1 MTISVIIPAHGREEL
16 LIRCLKSLDKSV
28 QGDMDYEVCVID
40 DGSGL
45 DEGRIRGKSGASYPL
60 IWKRFEKGR
69 GRSAARNEGVR
80 ATTGSNIIFLDS
92 DMEARG
98 GFIRAHAAS
107 HVNRPHIAA
116 IGKIFWPKGGGF
128 LRYIGSRG
136 ITKLKPGRDAPPWYF
151 VTGNSSVERAN
162 LPGNAPFD
170 ETIPGWGGE
179 DQDLGMKLAHA
190 GIKFVPAPEAKAYH
204 HFHGTLGEHLHRTEL
219 YGIGSLPVLADRYP
233 ELGRALHLDLLQ
245 SPAWRMLISTP
256 VYVAF
261 SRIAE
266 TLDGFP
272 LPSKLFDYL
281 TFAAYSRGFLE
292 AKKNEIL

>member
-16 LIRCLKSLDKSV
+16 LIRCLKSLDKIV

-45 DEGRIRGKSGASYPL
+45 DEGSIRGKSDISCPL
-60 IWKRFEKGR
+60 IWRRFETQR

-80 ATTGSNIIFLDS
+80 ATRGSIIIFLDS
-92 DMEARG
+92 DMEARE

-107 HVNRPHIAA
+107 HGNRPHITA
-116 IGKIFWPKGGGF
+116 IGKIFWPNGGGF

-136 ITKLKPGRDAPPWYF
+136 ITKLKPGKDAPPWYF
-151 VTGNSSVERAN
+151 VTGNSSVERTD

-170 ETIPGWGGE
+170 ETISGWGGE

-190 GIKFVPAPEAKAYH
+190 GIKFVPAPDAQAYH

-219 YGIGSLPVLADRYP
+219 YGAGSLAVLASRYP
-233 ELGRALHLDLLQ
+233 ELKHTLHLDILR

-256 VYVAF
+256 VYAAF

-272 LPSKLFDYL
+272 LPAKLYDYL

-292 AKKNEIL
+292 AEKNEIL